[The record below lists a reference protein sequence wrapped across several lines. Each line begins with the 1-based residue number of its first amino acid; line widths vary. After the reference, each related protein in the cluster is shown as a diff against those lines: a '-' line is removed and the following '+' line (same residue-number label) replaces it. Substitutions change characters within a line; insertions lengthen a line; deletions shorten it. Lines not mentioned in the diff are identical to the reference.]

1 MRISKSKKEKISEQV
16 LLFLFTKSPQM
27 MFTSHIAQEIAR
39 DEEFIKK
46 ILIELKNK
54 NLIIEIKKNKEGID
68 YKKRSRWGLSNQAYQ
83 IYKNFQKA

>member
-16 LLFLFTKSPQM
+16 LLFLFTKSPQIL
-27 MFTSHIAQEIAR
+27 FTSHIAREIAR

-54 NLIIEIKKNKEGID
+54 NLIIEVKKNKEGIA
-68 YKKRSRWGLSNQAYQ
+68 YKRRSRWKLSNQAYQ
-83 IYKNFQKA
+83 IYNDLQKV